1 MVSSQRCNYLAL
13 TTHWIYLRHCLTHW
27 KAIYAWSTASGQSE
41 PREKQKKGQ
50 QIVYRSTLSNRLPGA
65 PLNSG
70 WQSTNCTCTTHAI
83 SFPRFRLRIWLN
95 IQVRVRRYH
104 LQYYLRRIR
113 NTSERFQ

>member
-1 MVSSQRCNYLAL
+1 MRGQRRLDKANPEKSQ
-13 TTHWIYLRHCLTHW
+13 
-27 KAIYAWSTASGQSE
+27 
-41 PREKQKKGQ
+41 KGH

-70 WQSTNCTCTTHAI
+70 CHCPCTTQEI